1 MAQPPRN
8 LSSVVSTLLSSYLL
22 LNSMDTMTS
31 VCVASRYLGPTM
43 RRAAI
48 GIRVHSGWGALVAVS
63 YHAGAIEIV
72 ERHRVTI
79 TGTTDHGAS
88 QPYHAARNLQIS
100 EAEAF
105 IANAFAATCA
115 AASSGLRD
123 VIDVLQGQKYKVA
136 GCAILMAAGRTLP
149 PLERILAAHPL
160 LHTAEG
166 VFFRDAFAKAC
177 ESQKIPVTKV
187 KERDLEAALK
197 GKFGRNAARIKKKIQ
212 LLGRTV
218 GSPWT
223 TDQKLATLSALLVL
237 SSPKMPSKTT
247 TK

>member
-1 MAQPPRN
+1 
-8 LSSVVSTLLSSYLL
+8 
-22 LNSMDTMTS
+22 
-31 VCVASRYLGPTM
+31 M
-43 RRAAI
+43 RHAAI

-63 YHAGAIEIV
+63 YHAGAIELV
-72 ERHRVTI
+72 ERRRVTI
-79 TGTTDHGAS
+79 TGTTDHGAN

-177 ESQKIPVTKV
+177 ESHKIAVTKV
-187 KERDLEAALK
+187 KERDLEILVK
-197 GKFGRNAARIKKKIQ
+197 EKFGREAPGMTKKVRSF
-212 LLGRTV
+212 GRTI

-223 TDQKLATLSALLVL
+223 TDQKNATLAAILLF
-237 SSPKMPSKTT
+237 SSSKKDRRKKQVGRAT
-247 TK
+247 